1 MKLFYYLIKIINIK
15 LREGT
20 REEQLYQSCEKMIR
34 NLGMRGVELEICIKK
49 NKIVKICKQWRAYEN

>member
-20 REEQLYQSCEKMIR
+20 RKEQLYQSCEKMIR

-49 NKIVKICKQWRAYEN
+49 KQNSKNMQTMEGI